1 MKHELE
7 QIKSRLK
14 DAKTAIVTAHID
26 PDGDAIGSML
36 ALGMILEQQGIKATL
51 YCQDSLPKVYR
62 FLPGS
67 ERIKREILM
76 SQRFDLTFVLDSSDL
91 ARAGTKIDLRQVA
104 PFIIN
109 IYHHPD
115 NTNFCDLNYVRS
127 LSSTAELVYNLAV
140 GLDCKVDRRMAE
152 CLYAAIITDTG
163 NFRYE
168 NTTVKTFLIAAELLK
183 TGVSPHDI
191 STRIYDTKSVPSIRL
206 SGQILANMQFSPDGK
221 LAWGIVTEKMLAD
234 TKAKPE
240 DLTGVVDRIR
250 ATEGVEVAIL
260 FREEQGKTKI
270 NFRSKEKVN
279 VSEIAKRFGGGG
291 HVKASG
297 AVIEGSAEEIVARVV
312 TEAAKI
318 IKASQF
324 LV

>member
-1 MKHELE
+1 MKQELE

-14 DAKTAIVTAHID
+14 DAKTALVTAHID

-36 ALGMILEQQGIKATL
+36 SLGMALEQQGIKVTL

-62 FLPGS
+62 FLPGT
-67 ERIKREILM
+67 ERLKRELPK
-76 SQRFDLTFVLDSSDL
+76 SQRFDLCFVLDSSDL
-91 ARAGTKIDLRQVA
+91 ARAGQKLDLRQVA

-109 IYHHPD
+109 IDHHPD
-115 NTNFCDLNYVRS
+115 NTKFGDLNYVQS
-127 LSSTAELVYNLAV
+127 VSSAAELVYNLVV
-140 GLDCKVDRRMAE
+140 GLDCRIDRKMAE

-168 NTTVKTFLIAAELLK
+168 NTSVKTFLIAAELLK
-183 TGVSPHDI
+183 TGVSPHDV
-191 STRIYDTKSVPSIRL
+191 STRIYDTKSIPSIKL
-206 SGQILANMQFSPDGK
+206 SGLILAGMQFTPDGK
-221 LAWGIVTEKMLAD
+221 LAWGVVTEKMLAE

-279 VSEIAKRFGGGG
+279 VSEIARRFGGGG

-297 AVIEGSAEEIVARVV
+297 AVIEGPPEEIVAKVV
-312 TEAAKI
+312 AEAAKI

>member
-26 PDGDAIGSML
+26 PDGDAIGSVL
-36 ALGMILEQQGIKATL
+36 ALGLILEQQGINATL

-62 FLPGS
+62 FLPGV
-67 ERIKREILM
+67 ERVKREILM
-76 SQRFDLTFVLDSSDL
+76 SQRFDLAFVLDSSDIS
-91 ARAGTKIDLRQVA
+91 RTGTKLELRSVS
-104 PFIIN
+104 PFLIN
-109 IYHHPD
+109 IDHHPD
-115 NTNFCDLNYVRS
+115 NTNFGDLNYVRS
-127 LSSTAELVYNLAV
+127 VSSAAELVYDLAV
-140 GLDCKVDRRMAE
+140 SLDCKIDRKMAD
-152 CLYAAIITDTG
+152 CLYTAIITDTG
-163 NFRYE
+163 SFRYE
-168 NTTVKTFLIAAELLK
+168 STTVKTFLIAAELLK
-183 TGVSPHDI
+183 AGVNPHDI

-206 SGQILANMQFSPDGK
+206 SGRILADMQFSPDGK

-260 FREEQGKTKI
+260 FREEKGKTKI
-270 NFRSKEKVN
+270 NFRSKDKIN
-279 VSEIAKRFGGGG
+279 VSEIARRFGGGG

-297 AVIEGSAEEIVARVV
+297 AVIEGPAEEIVAKVV
-312 TEAAKI
+312 TETAKI

>member
-14 DAKTAIVTAHID
+14 DAKTAIVTGHID
-26 PDGDAIGSML
+26 PDGDAIGSVL
-36 ALGMILEQQGIKATL
+36 ALGMALEQQGINVTL

-62 FLPGS
+62 FLPGF

-76 SQRFDLTFVLDSSDL
+76 SQRFDLGFVLDSSDL
-91 ARAGTKIDLRQVA
+91 ARAGHKLDLRQVT

-109 IYHHPD
+109 IDHHPD
-115 NTNFCDLNYVRS
+115 NTNFGDLNYVRNV
-127 LSSTAELVYNLAV
+127 SSAAELVYNLVV
-140 GLDCKVDRRMAE
+140 GLDCKIDRKMAE

-183 TGVSPHDI
+183 AGVSPHDV
-191 STRIYDTKSVPSIRL
+191 STRIYDTKSVPSIKL
-206 SGQILANMQFSPDGK
+206 SGRILADMQFSPDGK
-221 LAWGIVTEKMLAD
+221 LAWGIVTEKMLAEA
-234 TKAKPE
+234 KAKPD

-260 FREEQGKTKI
+260 FREEKGKTKI

-279 VSEIAKRFGGGG
+279 VSEIARRFGGGG

-297 AVIEGSAEEIVARVV
+297 AVVEGPGDEVVAKVV
-312 TEAAKI
+312 AEAAKI